1 LQTLQ
6 CGVIQYAATASM
18 LSGEELNAN
27 GFVDNHPW
35 EWRGVVE
42 IKSNPGSCNY
52 GRGTTSMGFYT
63 PLQQARFQLDDAF
76 NRLDK
81 FTDAEVPGRALMMA
95 QMRAYAGYA
104 YLLLAEG
111 MCEMTL
117 DNGPKMTREQV
128 MAIAEERFSDAIT
141 RSTAVNDQS
150 LLNMARVGRARTR
163 LDLKK

>member
-52 GRGTTSMGFYT
+52 GRGTTAMGFYT
-63 PLQQARFQLDDAF
+63 PLQQARFQLRDAF
-76 NRLDK
+76 DRLNK
-81 FTDAEVPGRALMMA
+81 FTDAEVTNRGLLMATM
-95 QMRAYAGYA
+95 QAYQGYA
-104 YLLLAEG
+104 VLLLGEG
-111 MCEMTL
+111 MCQMTI
-117 DNGPKMTREQV
+117 DNGPAMTREQTWTL
-128 MAIAEERFSDAIT
+128 AEATFT
-141 RSTAVNDQS
+141 
-150 LLNMARVGRARTR
+150 
-163 LDLKK
+163 